1 VEVIRKATVWAL
13 PGRACPCSATVTFAD
28 PPPGAH
34 AGSMCYGAVLNASA
48 VVLTAYGNVPPQR
61 AAQVMAIVLGVPGL
75 AGLDRQ
81 GSARLAA
88 RLGKAGFDAAMLA
101 ALAREKTLAADARV
115 RGGTGLD
122 AEILDKLRQRYD
134 EAADFGIIH
143 RLGWPERSA
152 NIQKRSLTS
161 GMDEFRA
168 RRVVD
173 ALRDRGV
180 NAHLLRGGVD
190 QFGVRV
196 SLPGGREAE
205 WDTDGT
211 AGLEAQVMR
220 DGMLVGYV
228 PQIDGSEDFD
238 ESQIVDAIARTDY
251 DQPIARQRTAAP
263 PPGPALTREGGV
275 FRRFLDGFRY
285 R

>member
-1 VEVIRKATVWAL
+1 MVSAITQERAL
-13 PGRACPCSATVTFAD
+13 F
-28 PPPGAH
+28 
-34 AGSMCYGAVLNASA
+34 
-48 VVLTAYGNVPPQR
+48 
-61 AAQVMAIVLGVPGL
+61 
-75 AGLDRQ
+75 
-81 GSARLAA
+81 
-88 RLGKAGFDAAMLA
+88 
-101 ALAREKTLAADARV
+101 
-115 RGGTGLD
+115 
-122 AEILDKLRQRYD
+122 
-134 EAADFGIIH
+134 
-143 RLGWPERSA
+143 
-152 NIQKRSLTS
+152 S

-180 NAHLLRGGVD
+180 NAHLLRGGVG

-196 SLPGGREAE
+196 SLLGGREAE

-211 AGLEAQVMR
+211 AGLEAQVMK

-228 PQIDGSEDFD
+228 PQIDGSEDFN
-238 ESQIVDAIARTDY
+238 EAETVEAIARTDY
-251 DQPIARQRTAAP
+251 EQPIARQRAAVP